1 MERRPDVK
9 DLFVT
14 GTGTGIGKTVLSA
27 LLTAA
32 LDGTYW
38 KPIQTGR
45 MHGEEETD
53 REAVMRWAV
62 VGESRAPAESYVF
75 DPPVSPHLAAR
86 EAGIEIELEKICK
99 PVSPDGRRL
108 IIEGAGGV
116 LVPINARDLMLDLI
130 SQLDTAV
137 VVASSTSLGT
147 INHTLL
153 TVNAIRDRGLDLL
166 GVVMIGKTNTENRRA
181 VEHYGNV
188 AVVGWIPHLATI
200 DRPGLMDA
208 FRNHFDAAR
217 FA

>member
-32 LDGTYW
+32 LDGIYW

-45 MHGEEETD
+45 MQGDEETD
-53 REAVMRWAV
+53 REAVMRWAAV
-62 VGESRAPAESYVF
+62 DELRAPVEAYVF

-86 EAGIEIELEKICK
+86 EAGVEIELEKIRK
-99 PVSPDGRRL
+99 PASPDGRRL

-116 LVPINARDLMLDLI
+116 LVPINAEDLMLDLI
-130 SQLDTAV
+130 SRLDTAV
-137 VVASSTSLGT
+137 IVASSTSLGT

-153 TVNAIRDRGLDLL
+153 TVNALRDRGLDLL
-166 GVVMIGKTNTENRRA
+166 GVAMIGQTNMENRKA
-181 VEHYGNV
+181 IEHYGNV
-188 AVVGWIPHLATI
+188 PVVGWIPHLATI
-200 DRPGLMDA
+200 DRPSLMDA
-208 FRNHFDAAR
+208 FQNHFDAAR